1 MTAFGALPDSKKLY
15 FWPLLVVHIEVESK
29 SSRYFSQEVTLMET
43 TKAPETPRV
52 ETTLIG
58 PSMVI
63 KGELSCS
70 EDLYIDGQVE
80 GVIDP
85 K

>member
-1 MTAFGALPDSKKLY
+1 
-15 FWPLLVVHIEVESK
+15 
-29 SSRYFSQEVTLMET
+29 MET

-70 EDLYIDGQVE
+70 EDLYIDGQVTE
-80 GVIDP
+80 KDHSNASRQLLLNLDYAHWPGCP
-85 K
+85 KTVLL